1 MNNVLIFF
9 LGLYNRV
16 KLSKTDKILKNRNE
30 DKIQNLFACLQV
42 YTYYSNN
49 SKYICDLNSKR

>member
-1 MNNVLIFF
+1 M
-9 LGLYNRV
+9 
-16 KLSKTDKILKNRNE
+16 KLSKTDKVLKNSNE
-30 DKIQNLFACLQV
+30 YKIQNLFACLQV